1 MECCVKKIG
10 VFVKREISSCD
21 SKKKKKRMMWKVE
34 KKPGSHT
41 DLTWGR
47 FLHDAAVVA
56 GAS

>member
-1 MECCVKKIG
+1 
-10 VFVKREISSCD
+10 
-21 SKKKKKRMMWKVE
+21 MMWKVE